1 MKKIMFNDE
10 FLLTAAVE
18 EGEKT
23 MTRRIIPDKVL
34 VEQGIEKAT
43 EPYRMEQLAKACP
56 YKVGDI
62 VAVAMNYSK
71 AEKRLE
77 QSRRAEYRAKVA
89 KAHRKDFA
97 DQTAGWGNKMFV
109 RAELMPVRI
118 RILSV
123 KAERLKD
130 IHDDECLKEGIMI
143 MSPRY
148 VKNNKR
154 FYYVDWMDKEHCFD
168 TLQRAFRSLIT
179 NIEGLNVWQ
188 KNPLVWAIEFETVS
202 ETL

>member
-1 MKKIMFNDE
+1 MFNDE

-97 DQTAGWGNKMFV
+97 DQTAGWGEQDV
-109 RAELMPVRI
+109 RQGGTDACKDKDPFGQGG
-118 RILSV
+118 
-123 KAERLKD
+123 KAEG
-130 IHDDECLKEGIMI
+130 H
-143 MSPRY
+143 PR
-148 VKNNKR
+148 
-154 FYYVDWMDKEHCFD
+154 
-168 TLQRAFRSLIT
+168 
-179 NIEGLNVWQ
+179 
-188 KNPLVWAIEFETVS
+188 
-202 ETL
+202 